1 MPYLLFSIG
10 DLFMG
15 DPMNRAD
22 YLEMRLKRAF
32 WLVKEM
38 FPDITS
44 KDALLMA
51 GAIVQAFEKLKNT
64 Q

>member
-1 MPYLLFSIG
+1 
-10 DLFMG
+10 MG

-51 GAIVQAFEKLKNT
+51 GAIVQAFENLKNT